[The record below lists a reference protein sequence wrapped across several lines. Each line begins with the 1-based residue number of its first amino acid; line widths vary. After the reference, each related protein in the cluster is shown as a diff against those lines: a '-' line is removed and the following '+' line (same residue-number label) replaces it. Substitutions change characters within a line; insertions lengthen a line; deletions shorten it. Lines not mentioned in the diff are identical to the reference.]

1 MTDYDEQAVLV
12 NYIWDHYSR
21 LMSEA
26 ERKANR
32 SIEIALKTQGAS
44 EKYKQ
49 AMAAKYPS
57 DATATELLSEG
68 TWIFRQRAAQVVID
82 QHHHEIFINRCA
94 KCDRIVKTPKAR
106 LCLWCGHS
114 WFDQP
119 VHDD

>member
-12 NYIWDHYSR
+12 NYIWDHYWR
-21 LMSEA
+21 FMSEA
-26 ERKANR
+26 ERKAHR
-32 SIEIALKTQGAS
+32 SAEIAFKTEGAS

-49 AMAAKYPS
+49 AMAAKYPC
-57 DATATELLSEG
+57 DAAAELLSEG
-68 TWIFRQRAAQVVID
+68 IWVFRQRAAQRVLD

-94 KCDRIVKTPKAR
+94 KCDRIVRTPKAR

-119 VHDD
+119 LRED